1 MQKVDN
7 GILYVVFNKW
17 INNPETHEMPYK
29 IGITRGSV
37 DYRYYGLGLK
47 MPGKFETLF
56 AYKLDDCAEAEQ
68 LIHGILNKY
77 RENGEWFNITQKEL
91 DLIKA
96 NCEAMG
102 GKVVTDEVVDEI
114 ENETEVESEDEIEDD
129 IDTEFET
136 EDENEEDDIDY
147 GRDESINIKGINIP
161 LHRKVNEKTQ
171 DFVIRLLHLL
181 FNNKLIPED
190 EIQNML
196 NKKYSVKTF
205 GIAFPILQ
213 NDKTKIKDR
222 KKHTR
227 YWTKEIFGNKYYACS
242 QWWKEKN
249 NIYGPKLLKW
259 IKRIEEL
266 NKL

>member
-1 MQKVDN
+1 MDK

-29 IGITRGSV
+29 IGITRSSV

-68 LIHGILNKY
+68 LIHGILNKHH
-77 RENGEWFNITQKEL
+77 ENGEWFNITQKEL

-96 NCEAMG
+96 NCEVMG
-102 GKVVTDEVVDEI
+102 GKVVTDEVVNEI
-114 ENETEVESEDEIEDD
+114 EAETEVENEDD
-129 IDTEFET
+129 TDTEVEI
-136 EDENEEDDIDY
+136 EDENEDDSIEY
-147 GRDESINIKGINIP
+147 NKNESINIKGINIP
-161 LHRKVNEKTQ
+161 LHRKANEKTQ

-181 FNNKLIPED
+181 FNNRLIPET

-196 NKKYSVKTF
+196 NKEYSVKTF
-205 GIAFPILQ
+205 GISFSILQ

-259 IKRIEEL
+259 IEKIDEL
-266 NKL
+266 NKK